1 MKRITIIIFL
11 LSLNFS
17 FSQKKELRKAQK
29 LFDGGDIAAASQLLT
44 EFQSILESADQ
55 KVKPQYQFLKGKIAQ
70 QNKEFKIAYDLFNNI
85 KENSSLKEEVTQ
97 QMLLLSADIVNSA
110 IDDNNAGNFKASTEK
125 LYMAYNIDPEA
136 NQDYLYFAA
145 SSAVNADMFEVAL
158 SYYIKLKEIKY
169 TGVVTK
175 YFVTEVDSGNEIE
188 VTQSEYDLYKKSK
201 SYEGFREEETPSRFP
216 EIVKNIALIYSE
228 LGDNDKAMSAVQ
240 EARKENPDD
249 LNLILTEAN
258 IYIQLGEKE
267 RFKELMSQAIAQD
280 PNNANLLY
288 NLAVVT
294 SDLGDKA
301 AARGYYEKAIEIDPN
316 YRNAYLNLVALI
328 LEGEQGIVEQMNSL
342 GTSAADN
349 ARYDSL
355 KSLIKIGDAEED
367 AIKTLMNIYG
377 TLGDTEGFKEMKALR
392 RLVSSCNH
400 TKNLLL
406 EVFFISFF

>member
-44 EFQSILESADQ
+44 EFQSIMENADQ

-85 KENSSLKEEVTQ
+85 KQNSSLKEEVTQ

-355 KSLIKIGDAEED
+355 KSSREDLYRECVPILKSLIKIGDAEED

-377 TLGDTEGFKEMKALR
+377 TLGDTEGFKEMKAL
-392 RLVSSCNH
+392 LGD
-400 TKNLLL
+400 
-406 EVFFISFF
+406 

>member
-1 MKRITIIIFL
+1 MKRITLIIFL
-11 LSLNFS
+11 LAINFS

-29 LFDGGDIAAASQLLT
+29 LFDGGDIAAASQVLT

-55 KVKPQYQFLKGKIAQ
+55 KVKPKYQFLKGKIAQ

-145 SSAVNADMFEVAL
+145 SSAVNADMFEAAL

-201 SYEGFREEETPSRFP
+201 SYEGFREEETRSRFP

-240 EARKENPDD
+240 EARNENPDD

-267 RFKELMSQAIAQD
+267 RFQELMSQAIAQD
-280 PNNANLLY
+280 PDNANLLY

-328 LEGEQGIVEQMNSL
+328 LEGEQDIVEQMNSL

-349 ARYDSL
+349 ARYDSLKSSREDLYRECVPIL

-377 TLGDTEGFKEMKALR
+377 TLGDTEGFKEMKAL
-392 RLVSSCNH
+392 LGD
-400 TKNLLL
+400 
-406 EVFFISFF
+406 

>member
-1 MKRITIIIFL
+1 MKRITLIIFL

-29 LFDGGDIAAASQLLT
+29 LFDGGDIAAASQVLT

-267 RFKELMSQAIAQD
+267 RFQELMSQAIAQD

-328 LEGEQGIVEQMNSL
+328 LEGEQDIVEQMNSL

-349 ARYDSL
+349 ARYDSLKSSREDLYRECVPIL

-377 TLGDTEGFKEMKALR
+377 TLGDTEGFKEMKAL
-392 RLVSSCNH
+392 LGD
-400 TKNLLL
+400 
-406 EVFFISFF
+406 

>member
-1 MKRITIIIFL
+1 MKRITLIIFL
-11 LSLNFS
+11 LSINFS

-29 LFDGGDIAAASQLLT
+29 LFDGGDIAAASQVLT

-145 SSAVNADMFEVAL
+145 SSAVNADMFEAAL

-267 RFKELMSQAIAQD
+267 RFQELMSQAIAQD
-280 PNNANLLY
+280 PDNANLLY

-328 LEGEQGIVEQMNSL
+328 LEGEQDIVEQMNSL

-349 ARYDSL
+349 ARYDSLKSSREDLYRECVPIL

-377 TLGDTEGFKEMKALR
+377 TLGDTEGFKEMKAL
-392 RLVSSCNH
+392 LGD
-400 TKNLLL
+400 
-406 EVFFISFF
+406 

>member
-1 MKRITIIIFL
+1 MKRTTLIIFL
-11 LSLNFS
+11 LAINFS

-29 LFDGGDIAAASQLLT
+29 LFDGGDIAAASQVLT

-85 KENSSLKEEVTQ
+85 KQNSSLKEEVTQ

-267 RFKELMSQAIAQD
+267 RFQELMSQAIAQD
-280 PNNANLLY
+280 PDNANLLY

-328 LEGEQGIVEQMNSL
+328 LEGEQDIVEQMNSL

-349 ARYDSL
+349 ARYDSLKSSREDLYRECVPIL

-377 TLGDTEGFKEMKALR
+377 TLGDTEGFKEMKAL
-392 RLVSSCNH
+392 LGD
-400 TKNLLL
+400 
-406 EVFFISFF
+406 

>member
-11 LSLNFS
+11 LSINFS

-44 EFQSILESADQ
+44 EFQSIMENADQ

-85 KENSSLKEEVTQ
+85 KQNSSLKEEVTQ

-267 RFKELMSQAIAQD
+267 RFQELMSQAIAQD

-355 KSLIKIGDAEED
+355 KSSREDLYRECVPILKSLIKIGDAEED

-377 TLGDTEGFKEMKALR
+377 TLGDTEGFKEMKAL
-392 RLVSSCNH
+392 LGD
-400 TKNLLL
+400 
-406 EVFFISFF
+406 

>member
-1 MKRITIIIFL
+1 MKRITLIIFL
-11 LSLNFS
+11 LAINFS

-29 LFDGGDIAAASQLLT
+29 LFDGGDIAAASQVLT

-145 SSAVNADMFEVAL
+145 SSAVNADMFEAAL

-240 EARKENPDD
+240 EARNENPDD

-267 RFKELMSQAIAQD
+267 RFQELMSQAIAQD
-280 PNNANLLY
+280 PDNANLLY

-328 LEGEQGIVEQMNSL
+328 LEGEQDIVEQMNSL

-349 ARYDSL
+349 ARYDSLKSSREDLYRECVPIL

-377 TLGDTEGFKEMKALR
+377 TLGDTEGFKEMKAL
-392 RLVSSCNH
+392 LGD
-400 TKNLLL
+400 
-406 EVFFISFF
+406 